1 VAAAALVAKL
11 DLAGGRAAV
20 VWDSVSI
27 ITLLGRDLDS
37 VATAGDLMTGL
48 SGRDAGVARLYRAA
62 VGGTAIVRHS
72 VVVVAGLVFGEN
84 AITTASRARAQVGIG
99 QG

>member
-20 VWDSVSI
+20 ACDSVPV
-27 ITLLGRDLDS
+27 ITLLRRDLDA
-37 VATAGDLMTGL
+37 VAAAGDLMTGL
-48 SGRDAGVARLYRAA
+48 SSGAGVARLYSAA

-84 AITTASRARAQVGIG
+84 AIATASRARSQVGIG
-99 QG
+99 FG

>member
-1 VAAAALVAKL
+1 VAAGALVAKL

-20 VWDSVSI
+20 ACDFVSV
-27 ITLLGRDLDS
+27 ITLLRRDLDA
-37 VATAGDLMTGL
+37 VAAAGDLMTGL
-48 SGRDAGVARLYRAA
+48 SGREAGVARLYCAA

-84 AITTASRARAQVGIG
+84 AITTA
-99 QG
+99 